1 MHLDECDDVA
11 HTKWGG
17 SWRMPTAE
25 DILELL
31 DNCMFEWGSLDGIK
45 GFKVTSK
52 INGNSFFLPANYVS
66 LNLGVYWS
74 SSLSSSKSKDAYIL
88 GLIYNEGQIK
98 TDSHELSIGYRCDKS
113 PIRPVMEENPHREKH
128 STEKNDTIQALT
140 NKNVSELIADTI
152 LIQTE
157 VEDNKIYSETEV
169 DEKPVLSCGSY
180 KSDGSMNNNRHYN
193 AFMEY
198 LGENAPD
205 TEDWD
210 YDSDFYAHFIVEK
223 DGSMTNIS
231 VTYYNRGNGSSSGRT
246 AYCKALAKTLKN
258 NNGKLKWKPGKK
270 NGNPVRVK
278 VSALIMQ
285 WG

>member
-1 MHLDECDDVA
+1 
-11 HTKWGG
+11 
-17 SWRMPTAE
+17 
-25 DILELL
+25 
-31 DNCMFEWGSLDGIK
+31 
-45 GFKVTSK
+45 
-52 INGNSFFLPANYVS
+52 
-66 LNLGVYWS
+66 
-74 SSLSSSKSKDAYIL
+74 
-88 GLIYNEGQIK
+88 
-98 TDSHELSIGYRCDKS
+98 
-113 PIRPVMEENPHREKH
+113 
-128 STEKNDTIQALT
+128 
-140 NKNVSELIADTI
+140 
-152 LIQTE
+152 
-157 VEDNKIYSETEV
+157 
-169 DEKPVLSCGSY
+169 
-180 KSDGSMNNNRHYN
+180 MNNNRHYN